1 MGSPGAYR
9 LADVLQVAEHW
20 FAPLRQPDL
29 AAPALSRLG
38 KLQIIQTVL
47 PNDLKMAETV
57 SIEAG
62 GH

>member
-1 MGSPGAYR
+1 
-9 LADVLQVAEHW
+9 
-20 FAPLRQPDL
+20 
-29 AAPALSRLG
+29 
-38 KLQIIQTVL
+38 LQIIQTVL